1 MPQTK
6 RYFEESEDLISGVS
20 PDRPEF
26 EALIRSKIGGRFKES
41 VTPEKIGLAA
51 LIGDPTAKWSLR
63 GFNSY
68 EGIPTAQEIKDYAGP
83 ILEGKEPPAGKRI
96 FGVGAGAS
104 PRTWAHEFRHDIE
117 RNEYNNRMLDVMY
130 GSTSLP
136 AYKANIEK
144 VYEHLTRSDPENRK
158 KSFEERYKIHYAPLE
173 EKEKYVLNELK
184 NSYASRREINEEMGT
199 FSQIF
204 NKDYIDKNFELNRSG
219 AVGGTKG
226 NKTLPK
232 DILEFRS
239 KFPFL
244 NFIGRLEEPSS
255 KKKATGGAIENTT
268 HDRKLI

>member
-1 MPQTK
+1 MPPSTR

-51 LIGDPTAKWSLR
+51 LIGDPKAKWSLR
-63 GFNSY
+63 GFQSR
-68 EGIPTAQEIKDYAGP
+68 EILPPEQIKEHAGP

-173 EKEKYVLNELK
+173 EKEKFVLDKLK
-184 NSYASRREINEEMGT
+184 NSYASGRELNEEMGA

-204 NKDYIDKNFELNRSG
+204 DEGYIDKNFKLNRSG
-219 AVGGTKG
+219 AVGGTKNG
-226 NKTLPK
+226 KTLPK
-232 DILEFRS
+232 DVLEFRS

-244 NFIGRLEEPSS
+244 NFIGRLEEPST

>member
-1 MPQTK
+1 MPPNTR

-26 EALIRSKIGGRFKES
+26 ETLIRSKIGGRFKEL

-51 LIGDPTAKWSLR
+51 LIGDPKAKWSLR
-63 GFNSY
+63 GFQSR
-68 EGIPTAQEIKDYAGP
+68 EILPPEQIKEHAGP

-104 PRTWAHEFRHDIE
+104 PRTWAHEFRHDLE

-173 EKEKYVLNELK
+173 EKEKFVLDKLK
-184 NSYASRREINEEMGT
+184 NSYASRRELNEEMGA

-204 NKDYIDKNFELNRSG
+204 DESYIDENFKLNRSG
-219 AVGGTKG
+219 AVGGTKNG
-226 NKTLPK
+226 KTLPK
-232 DILEFRS
+232 DVLEFRS

-244 NFIGRLEEPSS
+244 NFIGRLEEPST

>member
-1 MPQTK
+1 MPPSTR

-51 LIGDPTAKWSLR
+51 LIGDPKAKWSLR
-63 GFNSY
+63 GFQSR
-68 EGIPTAQEIKDYAGP
+68 EILPPEQIKEHAGP

-104 PRTWAHEFRHDIE
+104 PRTWAHEFRHDLE

-173 EKEKYVLNELK
+173 EKEKFVLDKLK
-184 NSYASRREINEEMGT
+184 NSYASGRELNEEMGA

-204 NKDYIDKNFELNRSG
+204 DEGYIDKNFKLNRSG
-219 AVGGTKG
+219 AVGGTK
-226 NKTLPK
+226 K
-232 DILEFRS
+232 R
-239 KFPFL
+239 
-244 NFIGRLEEPSS
+244 
-255 KKKATGGAIENTT
+255 
-268 HDRKLI
+268 